1 MNSVPEFLDYL
12 FLIPHIGSGLFSLS
26 LALLTWRRMES
37 TLIRLLSIVLWLEF
51 AWTTLLLFEVLA
63 PDLHAKLFWDSLQ
76 FPVFMAA
83 PVVFFMF
90 ARRANDRADF
100 SAGRILLLLVPS
112 FLFSITAFTD
122 SFHGLVRVSPAID
135 TTVSFGE
142 LVYGLT
148 AIDYL
153 MFAYVYALLSYS
165 IIILLRSY
173 PPALTKTAR
182 RKYDLVILGFI
193 IRVLAVVPAILDVRF
208 YRFRDNTPVWFAL
221 GNLFIFFAFFRYDLF
236 NLIPIARRVLVE
248 SLGDPIVTY
257 DADGYL
263 LDSNRAF
270 AGLLDTPYRC
280 MRGRKLQE
288 ILSRWPGTTNVLLE
302 DFDHSQRKEQDLTI
316 PGAHGDR
323 IFRITITS
331 IPGVDDESGMELCK
345 VALFR
350 DITELATV
358 EKQLQAWNS
367 ELEGRVAARIRDLEQ
382 EVSRR
387 RAAEEGLQRVG
398 SKIVKSQQE
407 ILVTLSEVVENRSPE
422 TANHVLRVGEYSR
435 ILATARGLSEDGI
448 ALIVDAAPLH
458 DVGKIAVPDSILN
471 KPGPL
476 AEQEMTIMKTHTIVG
491 YRILGS
497 SERSI
502 IRAAAVIALEHH
514 EHWDGKGYPAGKA
527 GEAISLSGRIVCVCD
542 VFDALATARSYKKPW
557 EIPRILEFFA
567 EESGRMFDPSLVEIL
582 FANADR
588 FEEVATRFP
597 DPTPDS

>member
-1 MNSVPEFLDYL
+1 MNNAPVFADYIL
-12 FLIPHIGSGLFSLS
+12 LIPHIISGVFSLS
-26 LALLTWRRMES
+26 LAMLAGRRMES
-37 TLIRLLSIVLWLEF
+37 TLIRLFSIVLWLEF
-51 AWTTLLLFEVLA
+51 VWTTLLLFELLA
-63 PDLHAKLFWDSLQ
+63 PGLKAKLVWDSLQ

-90 ARRANDRADF
+90 ARRANDRADLT
-100 SAGRILLLLVPS
+100 RRQILLLLAPAI
-112 FLFSITAFTD
+112 FFSIASFTNPL
-122 SFHGLVRVSPAID
+122 HGFVRLNPVID

-148 AIDYL
+148 VFDYF
-153 MFAYVYALLSYS
+153 MFAYIYVLLFYS
-165 IIILLRSY
+165 IFILLRSY
-173 PPALTKTAR
+173 PPASSSSAR
-182 RKYDLVILGFI
+182 RKYDLFIIGFI
-193 IRVLAVVPAILDVRF
+193 IRIVAVVPAMLDIRILNL
-208 YRFRDNTPVWFAL
+208 RDNTPIWFAL
-221 GNLFIFFAFFRYDLF
+221 GNIFIFFALFRYNLF

-257 DADGYL
+257 DAGGHI

-270 AGLLDTPYRC
+270 AKLLDAPHR
-280 MRGRKLQE
+280 RIKGRKIKD
-288 ILSRWPGTTNVLLE
+288 ILAGWPETTNVLLE
-302 DFDHSQRKEQDLTI
+302 GFEHSRGKEQNVTV
-316 PGAHGDR
+316 PGAHGNKVY
-323 IFRITITS
+323 RITVTS
-331 IPGVDDESGMELCK
+331 ITGIAKESGTELCK
-345 VALFR
+345 VAMFR

-358 EKQLQAWNS
+358 EKQLQAWNY
-367 ELEGRVAARIRDLEQ
+367 ELEGRVQARLVDLEQ

-398 SKIVKSQQE
+398 SRIVKSQQE

-448 ALIVDAAPLH
+448 ALVVDAAPLH
-458 DVGKIAVPDSILN
+458 DVGKIAVADSILN
-471 KPGPL
+471 KTGPL
-476 AEQEMTIMKTHTIVG
+476 TGQEMAVMKTHTIVG

-514 EHWDGKGYPAGKA
+514 EHWNGKGYPAGKA
-527 GEAISLSGRIVCVCD
+527 GESISLSGRIVCVCD
-542 VFDALATARSYKKPW
+542 VFDALATARSYKQPW
-557 EIPRILEFFA
+557 EIQRILDFFA
-567 EESGRMFDPSLVEIL
+567 SESGRMFDPSLVEIL

-588 FEEVATRFP
+588 FREVAARFP

>member
-1 MNSVPEFLDYL
+1 VNDAPAFADYIL
-12 FLIPHIGSGLFSLS
+12 LIPYIMSDVFSLS
-26 LALLTWRRMES
+26 LAILAGRRMES
-37 TLIRLLSIVLWLEF
+37 TLIRLFSIVLWLEF
-51 AWTTLLLFEVLA
+51 AWTTLLLFELLA
-63 PDLHAKLFWDSLQ
+63 PGLNAKLVWDSLQ

-83 PVVFFMF
+83 PVVFFLF
-90 ARRANDRADF
+90 ARRANDRAGL
-100 SAGRILLLLVPS
+100 SWRQILLLLAPAIV
-112 FLFSITAFTD
+112 FSIASFTD
-122 SFHGLVRVSPAID
+122 PLHGYVRLNPVID
-135 TTVSFGE
+135 ATVSFGE

-148 AIDYL
+148 IFDYF
-153 MFAYVYALLSYS
+153 MFAYIYALLFHS
-165 IIILLRSY
+165 IYILLRSY
-173 PPALTKTAR
+173 PPASSAFAR
-182 RKYDLVILGFI
+182 RKYDLFIIGFI
-193 IRVLAVVPAILDVRF
+193 TRILAVVPAILDIRILNL
-208 YRFRDNTPVWFAL
+208 RDNTPIWFAL
-221 GNLFIFFAFFRYDLF
+221 GNLFIFAALFRYNLF

-270 AGLLDTPYRC
+270 AQLLDTPYRY
-280 MRGRKLQE
+280 MRGRKIQD
-288 ILSRWPGTTNVLLE
+288 ILVGWPETKNALLM
-302 DFDHSQRKEQDLTI
+302 DFEYTRRKEQNVTV
-316 PGAHGDR
+316 PGALGDKVY
-323 IFRITITS
+323 RITVTS
-331 IPGVDDESGMELCK
+331 ISGIAEDPGTELCK
-345 VALFR
+345 VAMFR

-358 EKQLQAWNS
+358 EKRLQAWNY
-367 ELEGRVAARIRDLEQ
+367 ELEGRIQARLVDLEQ

-448 ALIVDAAPLH
+448 ALVVDAAPLH

-471 KPGPL
+471 KAGPL
-476 AEQEMTIMKTHTIVG
+476 TEQEMAVMKTHTIVG

-514 EHWDGKGYPAGKA
+514 EHWNGGGYPAGKA
-527 GEAISLSGRIVCVCD
+527 GESISLSGRIVCVCD
-542 VFDALATARSYKKPW
+542 VFDALATARSYKQPW
-557 EIPRILEFFA
+557 EIPRILDFFA
-567 EESGRMFDPSLVEIL
+567 GESGRMFDPSLVEIL

-588 FEEVATRFP
+588 FREVAARFP
-597 DPTPDS
+597 DSTPGS